1 MSFTQRPAPDEYNP
15 HFSGYLALVPDGSIL
30 ETLRRQIG
38 ETRALLAGLPPE
50 RAAHR
55 YAPGKWSMTEV
66 VGHLADSE
74 RVFAYRALCVARGDR
89 TPLPGFDESEY
100 AARARYASRPLGEVL
115 AELESARAASLALFE
130 TFDEAELSRRGTA
143 NDSEIS
149 VRALVWIVA
158 GHELHHRALL
168 RERYLAPAAGA

>member
-1 MSFTQRPAPDEYNP
+1 MSFSQRPAPDEYHP
-15 HFSGYLALVPDGSIL
+15 HFSSYLALVPDGSIV
-30 ETLRRQIG
+30 ETLRRQLG
-38 ETRALLAGLPPE
+38 ETRALLGSLSPE
-50 RAAHR
+50 RATHR
-55 YAPGKWSMTEV
+55 YAPGTWSVTEV
-66 VGHLADSE
+66 VGHLADAE
-74 RVFAYRALCVARGDR
+74 RVFAYRALCFARGDR
-89 TPLPGFDESEY
+89 TPLPGFDESAY

-115 AELESARAASLALFE
+115 AELESARAASLALFG

-168 RERYLAPAAGA
+168 RERYLFPAAGA